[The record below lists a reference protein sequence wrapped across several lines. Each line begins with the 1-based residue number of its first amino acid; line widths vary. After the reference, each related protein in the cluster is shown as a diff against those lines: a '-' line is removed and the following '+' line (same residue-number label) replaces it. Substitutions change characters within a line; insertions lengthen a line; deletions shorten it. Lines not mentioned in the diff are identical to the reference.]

1 MPLHFDKPARVLA
14 LLSAALFCAAAGAGA
29 QAPVTTPAPSGNKGP
44 ATSFP
49 TTAAQQNT
57 SQNAQR
63 KGTAKSAAAVS
74 NATTLDSMAPP
85 LVAAKGT
92 LVDQVIAVV
101 DNDLVLE
108 SDVDE
113 ERRFE
118 AFEPFSTPGGFN
130 RDRSITRLVD
140 RTLIIQQARLQP
152 DQLVSLD
159 DAKKQLQSLRKD
171 LPACKAYACETDA
184 GWNKFVHDQGFT
196 QEELAERWQQRM
208 EILKFI
214 EMRFRAG
221 IDITPEQ
228 IKTYYEKTMLPEYK
242 RVGTTPPRLDVIS
255 DRIQEVLLEQQ
266 VSALLA
272 DWLQSLKAQGSVRIM
287 RPREEQP

>member
-1 MPLHFDKPARVLA
+1 MPLCFYKPALA
-14 LLSAALFCAAAGAGA
+14 LALALCCVPGVRA
-29 QAPVTTPAPSGNKGP
+29 QAPAATPVPQSGKVP
-44 ATSFP
+44 TPSFP
-49 TTAAQQNT
+49 TTAAQQSN

-85 LVAAKGT
+85 LLPGKGT

-101 DNDLVLE
+101 NNDLVLE
-108 SDVDE
+108 SDIDE

-130 RDRSITRLVD
+130 RDRAIARLVD

-152 DQLVSLD
+152 DQLVSLE
-159 DAKKQLQSLRKD
+159 DAKIQLQSLRKD

-184 GWNKFVHDQGFT
+184 GWNRFVHDQGFT
-196 QEELAERWQQRM
+196 QDELAERWQQRM
-208 EILKFI
+208 EILKFV
-214 EMRFRAG
+214 ETRFRAG
-221 IDITPEQ
+221 IDITPAE
-228 IKTYYEKTMLPEYK
+228 IKTYYEKTMLPEYT
-242 RVGTTPPRLDVIS
+242 RVGTTPPKLDVIT
-255 DRIQEVLLEQQ
+255 DRIQEVLLEQR

-272 DWLQSLKAQGSVRIM
+272 DWLRSLKAEGSVRIM